1 MAKFLDERQEE
12 DLESTPESFEST
24 DITEETVEEE
34 ENLVPE
40 KYQNKS
46 VEELVQM
53 HQEAEKLVGKQS
65 SEVGELRKVVD
76 DYIVNQQTQLAQ
88 QPKESVEEVDFFS
101 EPNKAVSNAI
111 ENHPSVK
118 EAKHA
123 AQEYRKTTAL
133 SQLQS
138 KHPEMQEILQDE
150 KFLEWIKGSSVRTR
164 LLKEADQQFD
174 VEAADELFSNWK
186 ERQQMIGTT
195 ANAEKSQRKQQIK
208 SASTGSSSGSG
219 EKASRKIY
227 RRADIINLMRTDPNR
242 YQSLSEEILKAY
254 AEGRVK
260 S

>member
-12 DLESTPESFEST
+12 DLESTPESFDT
-24 DITEETVEEE
+24 VEETVEEV
-34 ENLVPE
+34 NLVPE

-46 VEELVQM
+46 IEELVQM

-76 DYIVNQQTQLAQ
+76 DYIVNQQTQLSQ
-88 QPKESVEEVDFFS
+88 QQTESVEEIDFFS
-101 EPNKAVSNAI
+101 EPDKAMSKAI

-118 EAKHA
+118 EARYA
-123 AQEYRKTTAL
+123 AHEYRKTTAL

-138 KHPEMQEILQDE
+138 KHPEMNTILQDE
-150 KFLEWIKGSSVRTR
+150 KFLEWIKGSNVRTK
-164 LLKEADQQFD
+164 LLKQADQQFD

-195 ANAEKSQRKQQIK
+195 ADAEKSQRKQQIK

-219 EKASRKIY
+219 ERASRKIY

>member
-1 MAKFLDERQEE
+1 MAKFLDERPVE
-12 DLESTPESFEST
+12 DDDSITESFEE
-24 DITEETVEEE
+24 TEQFEEE
-34 ENLVPE
+34 VNSVPE

-46 VEELVQM
+46 IEELVQM

-76 DYIVNQQTQLAQ
+76 EYIHQQTQLTQ
-88 QPKESVEEVDFFS
+88 QTNEPVEEIDFFS
-101 EPNKAVSNAI
+101 EPDKAVSNAI
-111 ENHPSVK
+111 ENHPSVR
-118 EAKHA
+118 EAKQV

-138 KHPEMQEILQDE
+138 KHPEMNAILQDE
-150 KFLEWIKGSSVRTR
+150 KFLEWIKGSNVRTR
-164 LLKEADQQFD
+164 LLQQADQQFD
-174 VEAADELFSNWK
+174 VEAADELFSTWK

-195 ANAEKSQRKQQIK
+195 ADAEKSQRKQQVK
-208 SASTGSSSGSG
+208 AASTGSSSGSG

-227 RRADIINLMRTDPNR
+227 RRADIINLMRTDPAR
-242 YQSLSEEILKAY
+242 YQALSDEILKAY

>member
-1 MAKFLDERQEE
+1 MAKFLDERPEE
-12 DLESTPESFEST
+12 DDDSITESFEE
-24 DITEETVEEE
+24 TEEFQEEV
-34 ENLVPE
+34 NLVPE

-46 VEELVQM
+46 IEELVQM

-76 DYIVNQQTQLAQ
+76 EYIHQQTQLTQ
-88 QPKESVEEVDFFS
+88 QTNEPVEEIDFFS
-101 EPNKAVSNAI
+101 EPDKAVSNAI
-111 ENHPSVK
+111 ENHPSVR
-118 EAKHA
+118 EAKQV

-138 KHPEMQEILQDE
+138 KHPEMNTILQDE
-150 KFLEWIKGSSVRTR
+150 KFLEWIKGSNVRTR
-164 LLKEADQQFD
+164 LLQQADQQFD
-174 VEAADELFSNWK
+174 VEAADELFSTWK

-195 ANAEKSQRKQQIK
+195 ADAEKSQRKQQVK
-208 SASTGSSSGSG
+208 AASTGSSSGSG

-227 RRADIINLMRTDPNR
+227 RRADIINLMRTDPAR
-242 YQSLSEEILKAY
+242 YQALSDEILKAY

>member
-1 MAKFLDERQEE
+1 MMTLSLSPLKKLKQFQEE
-12 DLESTPESFEST
+12 VNS
-24 DITEETVEEE
+24 
-34 ENLVPE
+34 VPE

-46 VEELVQM
+46 IEELVQM

-76 DYIVNQQTQLAQ
+76 EYIHQQTQLTQ
-88 QPKESVEEVDFFS
+88 QTNEPVEEIDFFS
-101 EPNKAVSNAI
+101 EPDKAVSNAI
-111 ENHPSVK
+111 ENHPSVR
-118 EAKHA
+118 EAKQV

-138 KHPEMQEILQDE
+138 KHPEMNTILQDE
-150 KFLEWIKGSSVRTR
+150 KFLEWIKGSNVRTR
-164 LLKEADQQFD
+164 LLQQADQQFD
-174 VEAADELFSNWK
+174 VEAADELFSTWK

-195 ANAEKSQRKQQIK
+195 ADAEKSQRKQQVK
-208 SASTGSSSGSG
+208 AASTGSSSGSG

-227 RRADIINLMRTDPNR
+227 RRADIINLMRTDPAR
-242 YQSLSEEILKAY
+242 YQALSDEILKAY

>member
-1 MAKFLDERQEE
+1 MAKFLDERPEE
-12 DLESTPESFEST
+12 DDDSITESFEE
-24 DITEETVEEE
+24 TEQFEEE
-34 ENLVPE
+34 VNSVPE

-46 VEELVQM
+46 IEELVQM

-76 DYIVNQQTQLAQ
+76 EYIHQQTQLTQ
-88 QPKESVEEVDFFS
+88 QMNEPVEEIDFFS
-101 EPNKAVSNAI
+101 EPDKAVSNAI
-111 ENHPSVK
+111 ENHPSVR
-118 EAKHA
+118 EAKQV

-138 KHPEMQEILQDE
+138 KHPEMNTILQDE
-150 KFLEWIKGSSVRTR
+150 KFLEWIKGSNVRTR
-164 LLKEADQQFD
+164 LLQQADQQFD
-174 VEAADELFSNWK
+174 VEAADELFSTWK

-195 ANAEKSQRKQQIK
+195 ADAEKSQRKQQVK
-208 SASTGSSSGSG
+208 AASTGSSSGSG

-227 RRADIINLMRTDPNR
+227 RRADIINLMRTDPAR
-242 YQSLSEEILKAY
+242 YQALSDEILKAY

>member
-1 MAKFLDERQEE
+1 MAKFLDERPAE
-12 DLESTPESFEST
+12 DDDSITESFEE
-24 DITEETVEEE
+24 TEEFQEEV
-34 ENLVPE
+34 NSVPE

-46 VEELVQM
+46 IEELVQM

-76 DYIVNQQTQLAQ
+76 EYIHQQTQLTQ
-88 QPKESVEEVDFFS
+88 QTNEPVEEIDFFS
-101 EPNKAVSNAI
+101 EPDKAVSNAI
-111 ENHPSVK
+111 ENHPSVR
-118 EAKHA
+118 EAKQV

-138 KHPEMQEILQDE
+138 KHPEMNTILQDE
-150 KFLEWIKGSSVRTR
+150 KFLEWIKGSNVRTR
-164 LLKEADQQFD
+164 LLQQADQQFD
-174 VEAADELFSNWK
+174 VEAADELFSTWK

-195 ANAEKSQRKQQIK
+195 ADAEKSQRKQQVK
-208 SASTGSSSGSG
+208 AASTGSSSGSG

-227 RRADIINLMRTDPNR
+227 RRADIINLMRTDPAR
-242 YQSLSEEILKAY
+242 YQALSDEILKAY

>member
-1 MAKFLDERQEE
+1 MAKFLDERPVE
-12 DLESTPESFEST
+12 DDDSITESFEE
-24 DITEETVEEE
+24 TEEFQEEV
-34 ENLVPE
+34 NSVPE

-46 VEELVQM
+46 IEELVQM

-76 DYIVNQQTQLAQ
+76 EYIHQQTQLTQ
-88 QPKESVEEVDFFS
+88 QTNEPVEEIDFFS
-101 EPNKAVSNAI
+101 EPDKAVSNAI
-111 ENHPSVK
+111 ENHPSVR
-118 EAKHA
+118 EAKQV

-138 KHPEMQEILQDE
+138 KHPEMQTILQDE
-150 KFLEWIKGSSVRTR
+150 KFLEWIKGSNVRTR
-164 LLKEADQQFD
+164 LLQQADQQFD
-174 VEAADELFSNWK
+174 VEAADELFSTWK

-195 ANAEKSQRKQQIK
+195 ADAEKSQRKQQVK
-208 SASTGSSSGSG
+208 AASTGSSSGSG

-227 RRADIINLMRTDPNR
+227 RRADIINLMRTDPAR
-242 YQSLSEEILKAY
+242 YQALSDEILKAY

>member
-1 MAKFLDERQEE
+1 MAKFLDERPAE
-12 DLESTPESFEST
+12 DDDSITESFEE
-24 DITEETVEEE
+24 TEQFKEEV
-34 ENLVPE
+34 NSVPE

-46 VEELVQM
+46 IEELVQM

-76 DYIVNQQTQLAQ
+76 EYIHQQTQLTQ
-88 QPKESVEEVDFFS
+88 QTNEPVEEIDFFS
-101 EPNKAVSNAI
+101 EPDKAVSNAI
-111 ENHPSVK
+111 ENHPSVR
-118 EAKHA
+118 EAKQV

-138 KHPEMQEILQDE
+138 KHPEMNTILQDE
-150 KFLEWIKGSSVRTR
+150 KFLEWIKGSNVRTR
-164 LLKEADQQFD
+164 LLQQADQQFD
-174 VEAADELFSNWK
+174 VEAADELFSTWK

-195 ANAEKSQRKQQIK
+195 ADAEKSQRKQQVK
-208 SASTGSSSGSG
+208 AASTGSSSGSG

-227 RRADIINLMRTDPNR
+227 RRADIINLMRTDPSR
-242 YQSLSEEILKAY
+242 YQALSDEILKAY

>member
-1 MAKFLDERQEE
+1 MAKFLDERPVE
-12 DLESTPESFEST
+12 DDDSITESFEE
-24 DITEETVEEE
+24 TEQFEEE
-34 ENLVPE
+34 VNSVPE

-46 VEELVQM
+46 IEELVQM

-76 DYIVNQQTQLAQ
+76 EYIHQQTQLTQ
-88 QPKESVEEVDFFS
+88 QMNEPVEEIDFFS
-101 EPNKAVSNAI
+101 EPDKAVSNAI
-111 ENHPSVK
+111 ENHPSVR
-118 EAKHA
+118 EAKQV

-138 KHPEMQEILQDE
+138 KHPEMNTILQDE
-150 KFLEWIKGSSVRTR
+150 KFLEWIKGSNVRTR
-164 LLKEADQQFD
+164 LLQQADQQFD
-174 VEAADELFSNWK
+174 VEAADELFSTWK

-195 ANAEKSQRKQQIK
+195 ADAEKSQRKQQVK
-208 SASTGSSSGSG
+208 AASTGSSSGSG

-227 RRADIINLMRTDPNR
+227 RRADIINLMRTDPAR
-242 YQSLSEEILKAY
+242 YQALSDEILKAY

>member
-1 MAKFLDERQEE
+1 MAKFLDERPEE
-12 DLESTPESFEST
+12 DDDSITESFEE
-24 DITEETVEEE
+24 TEEFQEEV
-34 ENLVPE
+34 NLVPE

-46 VEELVQM
+46 IEELVQM

-76 DYIVNQQTQLAQ
+76 EYIHQQTQLTQ
-88 QPKESVEEVDFFS
+88 QMNEPVEEIDFFS
-101 EPNKAVSNAI
+101 EPDKAVSNAI
-111 ENHPSVK
+111 ENHPSVR
-118 EAKHA
+118 EAKQV

-138 KHPEMQEILQDE
+138 KHPEMNTILQDE
-150 KFLEWIKGSSVRTR
+150 KFLEWIKGSNVRTR
-164 LLKEADQQFD
+164 LLQQADQQFD
-174 VEAADELFSNWK
+174 VEAADELFSTWK

-195 ANAEKSQRKQQIK
+195 ADAEKSQRKQQVK
-208 SASTGSSSGSG
+208 AASTGSSSGSG

-227 RRADIINLMRTDPNR
+227 RRADIINLMRTDPAR
-242 YQSLSEEILKAY
+242 YQALSDEILKAY

>member
-1 MAKFLDERQEE
+1 MAKFLDERPAE
-12 DLESTPESFEST
+12 DDDSITESFEE
-24 DITEETVEEE
+24 TEEQFEEE
-34 ENLVPE
+34 VNSVPE

-46 VEELVQM
+46 IEELVQM

-76 DYIVNQQTQLAQ
+76 EYIHQQTQLTQ
-88 QPKESVEEVDFFS
+88 QTNEPVEEIDFFS
-101 EPNKAVSNAI
+101 EPDKAVSNAI
-111 ENHPSVK
+111 ENHPSVR
-118 EAKHA
+118 EAKQV

-138 KHPEMQEILQDE
+138 KHPEMQTILQDE
-150 KFLEWIKGSSVRTR
+150 KFLEWIKGSNVRTK
-164 LLKEADQQFD
+164 LLQQADQQFD
-174 VEAADELFSNWK
+174 VEAADELFSTWK

-195 ANAEKSQRKQQIK
+195 ADAEKSQRKQQVK
-208 SASTGSSSGSG
+208 AASTGSSSGSG

-227 RRADIINLMRTDPNR
+227 RRADIINLMRTDPAR
-242 YQSLSEEILKAY
+242 YQALSDEILKAY

>member
-1 MAKFLDERQEE
+1 MAKFLDERPVE
-12 DLESTPESFEST
+12 DDDSITESFEE
-24 DITEETVEEE
+24 TEEQFEEE
-34 ENLVPE
+34 VNSVPE

-46 VEELVQM
+46 IEELVQM

-76 DYIVNQQTQLAQ
+76 EYIHQQTQLTQ
-88 QPKESVEEVDFFS
+88 QTNEPVEEIDFFS
-101 EPNKAVSNAI
+101 EPDKAVSNAI
-111 ENHPSVK
+111 ENHPSVR
-118 EAKHA
+118 EAKQV

-138 KHPEMQEILQDE
+138 KHPEMNTILQDE
-150 KFLEWIKGSSVRTR
+150 KFLEWLKGSNVHTR
-164 LLKEADQQFD
+164 LLQQADQQFD
-174 VEAADELFSNWK
+174 VEAADELFSTWK

-195 ANAEKSQRKQQIK
+195 ADAEKSQRKQQVK
-208 SASTGSSSGSG
+208 AASTGSSSGSG

-227 RRADIINLMRTDPNR
+227 RRADIINLMRTDPAR
-242 YQSLSEEILKAY
+242 YQALSDEILKAY

>member
-1 MAKFLDERQEE
+1 MATFLDERQEE
-12 DLESTPESFEST
+12 DLESTPESFDT
-24 DITEETVEEE
+24 VEETVEEV
-34 ENLVPE
+34 NLVPE

-76 DYIVNQQTQLAQ
+76 DYIVNQQTQLSQ
-88 QPKESVEEVDFFS
+88 QQTESVEDIDFFS
-101 EPNKAVSNAI
+101 EPDKAVSNAI
-111 ENHPSVK
+111 ENHPSVR
-118 EAKHA
+118 EAKQV

-138 KHPEMQEILQDE
+138 KHPEMNTILQDE
-150 KFLEWIKGSSVRTR
+150 KFLEWIKGSNVRTK
-164 LLKEADQQFD
+164 LLKQADQQFD

-195 ANAEKSQRKQQIK
+195 ADAEKSQRKQQIK

-219 EKASRKIY
+219 ERASRKIY

-242 YQSLSEEILKAY
+242 YQALSEEILKAY

>member
-1 MAKFLDERQEE
+1 MAKFLDERPAE
-12 DLESTPESFEST
+12 DDDSITESFEE
-24 DITEETVEEE
+24 TEEFQEEV
-34 ENLVPE
+34 NSIPE

-46 VEELVQM
+46 IEELVQM

-76 DYIVNQQTQLAQ
+76 EYIHQQTQLTQ
-88 QPKESVEEVDFFS
+88 QTNEPVEEIDFFS
-101 EPNKAVSNAI
+101 EPDKAVSNAI
-111 ENHPSVK
+111 ENHPSVR
-118 EAKHA
+118 EAKQV

-138 KHPEMQEILQDE
+138 KHPEMNTILQDE
-150 KFLEWIKGSSVRTR
+150 KFLEWIKGSNVRTR
-164 LLKEADQQFD
+164 LLQQADQQFD
-174 VEAADELFSNWK
+174 VEAADELFSTWK

-195 ANAEKSQRKQQIK
+195 ADAEKSQRKQQVK
-208 SASTGSSSGSG
+208 AASTGSSSGSG

-227 RRADIINLMRTDPNR
+227 RRADIINLMRTDPAR
-242 YQSLSEEILKAY
+242 YQALSDEILKAY

>member
-1 MAKFLDERQEE
+1 MAKFLDERPKE
-12 DLESTPESFEST
+12 DDDSITESFEE
-24 DITEETVEEE
+24 TEEQFEEE
-34 ENLVPE
+34 VNSVPE

-46 VEELVQM
+46 IEELVQM

-76 DYIVNQQTQLAQ
+76 EYIHQQTQLTQ
-88 QPKESVEEVDFFS
+88 QTNEPVEEIDFFS
-101 EPNKAVSNAI
+101 EPDKAVSNAI
-111 ENHPSVK
+111 ENHPSVR
-118 EAKHA
+118 EAKQV

-138 KHPEMQEILQDE
+138 KHPEMQTILQDE
-150 KFLEWIKGSSVRTR
+150 KFLEWIKGSNVRTR
-164 LLKEADQQFD
+164 LLQQADQQFD
-174 VEAADELFSNWK
+174 VEAADELFSTWK

-195 ANAEKSQRKQQIK
+195 ADAEKSQRKQQVK
-208 SASTGSSSGSG
+208 AASTGSSSGSG

-227 RRADIINLMRTDPNR
+227 RRADIINLMRTDPAR
-242 YQSLSEEILKAY
+242 YQALSDEILKAY

>member
-1 MAKFLDERQEE
+1 MAKFLDERPKE
-12 DLESTPESFEST
+12 DDDSITESFEE
-24 DITEETVEEE
+24 TEQFEEE
-34 ENLVPE
+34 VNSVPE

-46 VEELVQM
+46 IEELVQM

-76 DYIVNQQTQLAQ
+76 EYIHQQTQLTQ
-88 QPKESVEEVDFFS
+88 QTNEPVEEIDFFS
-101 EPNKAVSNAI
+101 EPDKAVSNAI
-111 ENHPSVK
+111 ENHPSVR
-118 EAKHA
+118 EAKQV

-138 KHPEMQEILQDE
+138 KHPEMQTILQDE
-150 KFLEWIKGSSVRTR
+150 KFLEWIKGSNVRTR
-164 LLKEADQQFD
+164 LLQQADQQFD
-174 VEAADELFSNWK
+174 VEAADELFSTWK

-195 ANAEKSQRKQQIK
+195 ADAEKSQRKQQVK
-208 SASTGSSSGSG
+208 AASTGSSSGSG

-227 RRADIINLMRTDPNR
+227 RRADIINLMRTDPAR
-242 YQSLSEEILKAY
+242 YQALSDEILKAY

>member
-1 MAKFLDERQEE
+1 MAKFLDERPAE
-12 DLESTPESFEST
+12 DDDSITESFEE
-24 DITEETVEEE
+24 TEEFQEEV
-34 ENLVPE
+34 NSVPE

-46 VEELVQM
+46 IEELVQM

-76 DYIVNQQTQLAQ
+76 EYIHQQTQLTQ
-88 QPKESVEEVDFFS
+88 QTNEPVEEIDFFS

-111 ENHPSVK
+111 ENHPSVR
-118 EAKHA
+118 EAKQV

-138 KHPEMQEILQDE
+138 KHPEMNTILQDE
-150 KFLEWIKGSSVRTR
+150 KFLEWIKGSNVRTR
-164 LLKEADQQFD
+164 LLQQADQQFD
-174 VEAADELFSNWK
+174 VEAADELFSTWK

-195 ANAEKSQRKQQIK
+195 ADAEKSQRKQQVK
-208 SASTGSSSGSG
+208 AASTGSSSGSG

-227 RRADIINLMRTDPNR
+227 RRADIINLMRTDPAR
-242 YQSLSEEILKAY
+242 YQALSDEILKAY

>member
-1 MAKFLDERQEE
+1 MATFLDERQEE
-12 DLESTPESFEST
+12 DLESTPESFDT
-24 DITEETVEEE
+24 VEETVEEV
-34 ENLVPE
+34 NLVPE

-76 DYIVNQQTQLAQ
+76 DYIVNQQTQLSQ
-88 QPKESVEEVDFFS
+88 QQTESVEEIDFFS
-101 EPNKAVSNAI
+101 EPDKAVSNAI
-111 ENHPSVK
+111 ENHPSVR
-118 EAKHA
+118 EAKQV

-138 KHPEMQEILQDE
+138 KHPEMNTILQDE
-150 KFLEWIKGSSVRTR
+150 KFLEWIKGSNVRTK
-164 LLKEADQQFD
+164 LLKQADQQFD

-195 ANAEKSQRKQQIK
+195 ADAEKSQRKQQIK

-242 YQSLSEEILKAY
+242 YQALSEEILKAY

>member
-1 MAKFLDERQEE
+1 MAKFLDERPEE
-12 DLESTPESFEST
+12 DDDSITESFEE
-24 DITEETVEEE
+24 TEQFEEE
-34 ENLVPE
+34 VNSVPE

-46 VEELVQM
+46 IEELVQM

-76 DYIVNQQTQLAQ
+76 EYIHQQTQLTQ
-88 QPKESVEEVDFFS
+88 QTNEPVEEIDFFS
-101 EPNKAVSNAI
+101 EPDKAVSNAI
-111 ENHPSVK
+111 ENHPSVR
-118 EAKHA
+118 EAKQV

-138 KHPEMQEILQDE
+138 KHPEMNTILQDE
-150 KFLEWIKGSSVRTR
+150 KFLEWIKGSNVRTR
-164 LLKEADQQFD
+164 LLQQADQQFD
-174 VEAADELFSNWK
+174 VEAADELFSTWK

-195 ANAEKSQRKQQIK
+195 ADAEKSQRKQQVK
-208 SASTGSSSGSG
+208 AASTGSSSGSG

-227 RRADIINLMRTDPNR
+227 RRADIINLMRTDPAR
-242 YQSLSEEILKAY
+242 YQALSDEILKAY

>member
-1 MAKFLDERQEE
+1 MAKFLDERPAE
-12 DLESTPESFEST
+12 DDDSITESFEE
-24 DITEETVEEE
+24 TEEFQEEV
-34 ENLVPE
+34 NSVPE

-46 VEELVQM
+46 IEELVQM

-76 DYIVNQQTQLAQ
+76 EYIHQQTQLTQ
-88 QPKESVEEVDFFS
+88 QTNEPVEEIDFFS
-101 EPNKAVSNAI
+101 EPDKAVSNAI
-111 ENHPSVK
+111 ENHPSVR
-118 EAKHA
+118 EAKQV

-138 KHPEMQEILQDE
+138 KHPEMNAILQDE
-150 KFLEWIKGSSVRTR
+150 KFLEWIKGSNVRTR
-164 LLKEADQQFD
+164 LLQQADQQFD
-174 VEAADELFSNWK
+174 VEAADELFSTWK

-195 ANAEKSQRKQQIK
+195 ADAEKSQRKQQVK
-208 SASTGSSSGSG
+208 AASTGSSSGSG

-227 RRADIINLMRTDPNR
+227 RRADIINLMRTDPAR
-242 YQSLSEEILKAY
+242 YQALSDEILKAY

>member
-1 MAKFLDERQEE
+1 MATFLDERQEE
-12 DLESTPESFEST
+12 DLESTPESFDT
-24 DITEETVEEE
+24 VEETVEEV
-34 ENLVPE
+34 NLVPE

-76 DYIVNQQTQLAQ
+76 DYIVNQQTQLSQ
-88 QPKESVEEVDFFS
+88 QQTESVEDIDFFS
-101 EPNKAVSNAI
+101 EPDKAVSNAI
-111 ENHPSVK
+111 ENHPSVR
-118 EAKHA
+118 EAKQV

-138 KHPEMQEILQDE
+138 KHPEMNTILQDE
-150 KFLEWIKGSSVRTR
+150 KFLEWIKGSNVRTK
-164 LLKEADQQFD
+164 LLKQADQQFD

-195 ANAEKSQRKQQIK
+195 ADAEKSQRKQQIK

-242 YQSLSEEILKAY
+242 YQALSEEILKAY